1 MPEAWGEVE
10 RTEFLIL
17 WIPPTNKTQELTEV
31 SPLGL
36 DKAVSSPDAFACQ
49 SILSTV

>member
-10 RTEFLIL
+10 RTAFLIL
-17 WIPPTNKTQELTEV
+17 WIPLTNKTQVLTEV

-36 DKAVSSPDAFACQ
+36 DKAVSSPDAFACP
-49 SILSTV
+49 STLSTV